1 MNVNKNKIE
10 VKNEDGL
17 ICTKCNVLL
26 EPGKVNI
33 TYLKS
38 SFAAELLVCPECGV
52 VYIPEDMALGKIL
65 EVEKTL
71 EEK

>member
-1 MNVNKNKIE
+1 MCINKTKIE

-38 SFAAELLVCPECGV
+38 SFAAELLVCPECEL
-52 VYIPEDMALGKIL
+52 VYIPEDLAMGKIL

>member
-1 MNVNKNKIE
+1 MNKVEI
-10 VKNEDGL
+10 KNEEGL
-17 ICTKCNVLL
+17 MCSKCDVLL

-38 SFAAELLVCPECGV
+38 SFPAELLICPKCGV
-52 VYIPEDMALGKIL
+52 VYVPEDLALGKML